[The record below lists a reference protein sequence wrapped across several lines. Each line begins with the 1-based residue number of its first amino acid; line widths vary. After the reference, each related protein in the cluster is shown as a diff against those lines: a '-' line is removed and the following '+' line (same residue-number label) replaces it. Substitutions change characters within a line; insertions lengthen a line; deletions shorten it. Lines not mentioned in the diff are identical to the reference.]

1 MEMLDVGGIRQWT
14 SLNSI
19 GLSQGHKI
27 YSMAGVGNELFVKFH
42 EFNDDRALCSA
53 EVDSDPKL
61 EKWRKRTFIPD
72 GELMTVHL
80 NNGITYMD
88 TVTTSS

>member
-1 MEMLDVGGIRQWT
+1 MEMLDMTANGQWT
-14 SLNSI
+14 SLTSF
-19 GLSQGHKI
+19 GLSQDHKI
-27 YSMAGVGNELFVKFH
+27 YSMARVGNELFVEVH
-42 EFNDDRALCSA
+42 EFNDEPALYSA

-80 NNGITYMD
+80 K
-88 TVTTSS
+88 